1 MKTNIKQQLKNWL
14 DKADHH
20 DQALSQHKRKI
31 KWIGILGTL
40 FSLYVLSFM
49 MPHVS
54 LRHFSLTRQNSKEVQ
69 DSLLQDSA
77 ALSVSF
83 FELPVDSFEQL
94 LNVQIHER
102 ADQKQ

>member
-1 MKTNIKQQLKNWL
+1 MKTTIKQHLKRWL
-14 DKADHH
+14 QKADQQ

-40 FSLYVLSFM
+40 FTLYILSFM
-49 MPHVS
+49 IPHVS
-54 LRHFSLTRQNSKEVQ
+54 LKHFSLITQNREEIQ
-69 DSLLQDSA
+69 DSLSKDSTV
-77 ALSVSF
+77 LSNST

>member
-1 MKTNIKQQLKNWL
+1 MA
-14 DKADHH
+14 KADQQ
-20 DQALSQHKRKI
+20 DQALSRHKRKI

-40 FSLYVLSFM
+40 FTLYVLSFM
-49 MPHVS
+49 IPHVS
-54 LRHFSLTRQNSKEVQ
+54 LKHFSLTMQNKEQIQ
-69 DSLLQDSA
+69 DSLSKDSTV
-77 ALSVSF
+77 LSNNP

>member
-1 MKTNIKQQLKNWL
+1 MKTTIKQHLKRWL
-14 DKADHH
+14 QKADQQ

-40 FSLYVLSFM
+40 FILYVLSFM
-49 MPHVS
+49 MPYVS
-54 LRHFSLTRQNSKEVQ
+54 LLHFSLTRQNSKEVQ
-69 DSLLQDSA
+69 DSLLKDSTV
-77 ALSVSF
+77 LSNNP

-94 LNVQIHER
+94 LNVKIHER